1 MLSGAVPRPVS
12 NPPNPFESTHL
23 EWLEDTPEVHTEVFE
38 EEAKSILARNESPDI
53 PFRFS
58 VNPYRGCAHAC
69 AYCYARVSHQY
80 LGFGAGTDFDSRIV
94 VKVNAAT
101 LLRHELRKRSWSRE
115 PIAFSGN
122 TDCYQ
127 PLEASYELTRACL
140 RVCRDFENP
149 VQIVTKG
156 TLIRRDV
163 DLLAELHERAAVR
176 VYVSIPFLDESIGR
190 AVEPGAPSPARR
202 LDTMRRL
209 AEAGIPVGLALAPL
223 IPGLND
229 ADLPRIV
236 EAAAKAGATE
246 VFAILLRLPAEVQ
259 PVFEERLRAAFPD
272 RADRVLSACRQSREG
287 QRSSSAFGERM
298 RGAGPRWE
306 ILWRMLEVAAR
317 RHGLRLS
324 DREIPMVAPPRSGRQ
339 GELFGGA

>member
-1 MLSGAVPRPVS
+1 VPRPVS

-23 EWLEDTPEVHTEVFE
+23 EWLEDTPQVRTEVFE

-53 PFRFS
+53 PFRYS
-58 VNPYRGCAHAC
+58 LNPYRGCAHAC

-94 VKVNAAT
+94 VKRNAAQ
-101 LLRHELRKRSWSRE
+101 LLRAELRKRSWTGE

-149 VQIVTKG
+149 VQIITKG
-156 TLIRRDV
+156 TLVRRDT
-163 DLLAELHERAAVR
+163 DLLAELHERAGVR
-176 VYVSIPFLDESIGR
+176 VYVSIPFLDEAVGR
-190 AVEPGAPSPARR
+190 AIEPGAPSPARR
-202 LDTMRRL
+202 LDTLRRL
-209 AEAGIPVGLALAPL
+209 AEAGIPVGLAIAPL

-229 ADLPRIV
+229 SDIPRIV
-236 EAAAKAGATE
+236 EAAAGAGATR
-246 VFAILLRLPAEVQ
+246 VFAILLRLPGEVES
-259 PVFEERLRAAFPD
+259 VFEERLRDAFPD
-272 RADRVLSACRQSREG
+272 RADRVLSACRQARAG
-287 QRSSSAFGERM
+287 QDSPSAFGERM

-317 RHGLRLS
+317 RHGLALT
-324 DREIPMVAPPRSGRQ
+324 DREIPMVGRRRASRQ
-339 GELFGGA
+339 GELFGDPE

>member
-1 MLSGAVPRPVS
+1 MPRPVS

-23 EWLEDTPEVHTEVFE
+23 EWLEDTPQVRTEVFE

-53 PFRFS
+53 PFRYS
-58 VNPYRGCAHAC
+58 LNPYRGCAHAC

-94 VKVNAAT
+94 VKRNAAQ
-101 LLRHELRKRSWSRE
+101 LLRAELRKRSWTGE

-149 VQIVTKG
+149 VQIITKG
-156 TLIRRDV
+156 TLVRRDT
-163 DLLAELHERAAVR
+163 DLLAELHERAGVR
-176 VYVSIPFLDESIGR
+176 VYVSIPFLDE
-190 AVEPGAPSPARR
+190 AVGHAIEPGAPSPARR
-202 LDTMRRL
+202 LDTLRRL
-209 AEAGIPVGLALAPL
+209 AEAGIPVGLAIAPL

-229 ADLPRIV
+229 SDIPRIV
-236 EAAAKAGATE
+236 EAAAGAGATR
-246 VFAILLRLPAEVQ
+246 VFAILLRLPGEVES
-259 PVFEERLRAAFPD
+259 VFEERLRDAFPD
-272 RADRVLSACRQSREG
+272 RADRVLSACRQARAG
-287 QRSSSAFGERM
+287 QGSPSAFGERM

-317 RHGLRLS
+317 RHGLALT
-324 DREIPMVAPPRSGRQ
+324 DREIPMVGRRRASRQ
-339 GELFGGA
+339 GELFGDPE